1 MLKDRHRPTINSTLL
16 VVRAVIDAAPLW
28 VYWLG
33 GIVLLLAN
41 VACWVATFFTLP
53 GNWGIVLLAALFVV
67 LIPEQENGLGLNWWE
82 VGVLVALAG
91 LGELLELIAGAAGA
105 AKHGAS
111 RRAILLSMVGAMV
124 GSIVGAFLG
133 VPVPFVGPIIAA
145 LGGGSFGAFVGAYL
159 GETWNGRTNAEKLS
173 ISQAALVGRLLGT
186 FGKLVAGVAMVTY
199 ATVAFFW
206 V

>member
-1 MLKDRHRPTINSTLL
+1 M
-16 VVRAVIDAAPLW
+16 VDAPPDW
-28 VYWLG
+28 VYWLC

-53 GNWGIVLLAALFVV
+53 GNWGIVLLAALSAFF
-67 LIPEQENGLGLNWWE
+67 LPEQENGLGMNWWA

-91 LGELLELIAGAAGA
+91 VGELLELIAGAAGA

-111 RRAILLSMVGAMV
+111 RRALLLSMLGAMA
-124 GSIVGAFLG
+124 GSMGGAFVG

-145 LGGGSFGAFVGAYL
+145 LGGGALGAFVGAYL
-159 GETWNGRTNAEKLS
+159 GETWKGGRENHERLS

-186 FGKLVAGVAMVTY
+186 FGKLIAGVAMVTY